1 MNLLEAIAVIL
12 TSLPVP
18 KVDQDEPN
26 RIQRLQSIAISIAC
40 ASNKATCREEF
51 KTDDC
56 KPIAGDANEL
66 AAQLIVLANSESNL
80 MRNVH
85 ADECGPHQC
94 DAVRFRLKGV
104 AHVVHR
110 ARSLWQLH
118 KAPSWTDAHWEA
130 IRGTTQEATNLA
142 AWDAAKLLVGGR
154 GLCGNTAGSFASY
167 ATGGQCSHK
176 SAQRRADKVTYFK
189 ARIQTLQRQPV
200 DAELVVGDIQ

>member
-26 RIQRLQSIAISIAC
+26 RIQRLQSIAISIAR

-51 KTDDC
+51 KTEDC
-56 KPIAGDANEL
+56 KPISGDVNEL
-66 AAQLIVLANSESNL
+66 AAQLIVLANSESHL

-94 DAVRFRLKGV
+94 DAVRYRIKGV
-104 AHVVHR
+104 THIVHR

-118 KAPSWTDAHWEA
+118 RAPNWTDAHWEA

-142 AWDAAKLLVGGR
+142 AWDVAKLLSGGR
-154 GLCGNTAGSFASY
+154 GLCGNTAGSFAAY

-200 DAELVVGDIQ
+200 DAELAAGDIQ